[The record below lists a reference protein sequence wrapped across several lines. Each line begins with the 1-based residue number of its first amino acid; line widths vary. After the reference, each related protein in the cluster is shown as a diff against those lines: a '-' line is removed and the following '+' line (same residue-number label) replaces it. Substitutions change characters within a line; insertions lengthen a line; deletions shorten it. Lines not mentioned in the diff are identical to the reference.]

1 MSSQQTETTTNPG
14 LEHFRSLIG
23 QNFKDK
29 SRSPFGRWLA
39 GTLLAAEL
47 GRLVIEFEVRPEMLN
62 PAGTFHGGVIAGIMD
77 DAIGAT
83 IFALGKKNFFTS
95 VNLVVDYFAPAK
107 LGDRVIAKTAIIKE
121 GAKVINAQCEIW
133 HSEKNRLLSR
143 GTTNLMKIDVEVQ

>member
-1 MSSQQTETTTNPG
+1 MTSQQPDPASNPG
-14 LEHFRSLIG
+14 LEYFRSLIG
-23 QNFKDK
+23 HSFKDK

-39 GTLLAAEL
+39 GTLLAVEP
-47 GRLVIEFEVRPEMLN
+47 GRLEIEFTVRPEMLN
-62 PAGTFHGGVIAGIMD
+62 PAKTFHGGVIAGIMD

-107 LGDRVIAKTAIIKE
+107 EGDRVIAKTAIIKE

-133 HSEKNRLLSR
+133 HAEKNRLLSR